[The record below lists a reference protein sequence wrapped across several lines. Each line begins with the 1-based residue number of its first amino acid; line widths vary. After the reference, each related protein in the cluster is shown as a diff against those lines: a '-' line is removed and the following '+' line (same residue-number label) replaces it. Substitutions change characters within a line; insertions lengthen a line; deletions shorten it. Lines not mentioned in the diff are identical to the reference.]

1 MFIFISTD
9 HHPPKKINIQ
19 HFFHFNFQW
28 VSNWNFSYY
37 KYKNKNNRRAACFF
51 LKLERDKDGTECVTS
66 FLWKG
71 TVGLGDWKK
80 KSQRFM
86 FLFRAGKIT
95 RKAAGASP
103 NTAPCSVV
111 EGLILAPHSE
121 TQQVSLEGHRLSAW
135 GPQEQTDLS
144 PRMCPV
150 LLSWKTAS
158 PALGSRQSQP
168 QCSLTSQYSS
178 QQVSE
183 EMEEHSLV

>member
-1 MFIFISTD
+1 MFISISTD
-9 HHPPKKINIQ
+9 HYPPKKINIQ
-19 HFFHFNFQW
+19 NFFHFNFQW

-86 FLFRAGKIT
+86 FLFRAWKIT